1 MTTLSLRDLTVSID
15 GRDVVSGITLEVA
28 VGSWVCIIG
37 PNGAGKSTLLRAIAG
52 IAPSHGHMDVAGRN
66 LQRMHHRARS
76 CWIAYVA
83 QEPVMP
89 AGMRVA
95 DYIMLGR
102 TAHLSLLASEGPL
115 DVQVTQTV
123 IDELGLGHLRERD
136 VATLSGGERQRVAIG
151 RALAQASPIVLLD
164 EPTTA
169 LDIGYQQEV
178 LELIDRL
185 RHEGKIGVLSTMH
198 DLTVAGLYPDSLLLM
213 AGGRA
218 VTAGTARE
226 VLTSHQVAAT
236 YGAAVRIIEDERGPI
251 VVPVRAE
258 TGHNGGA
265 SRPL

>member
-1 MTTLSLRDLTVSID
+1 
-15 GRDVVSGITLEVA
+15 
-28 VGSWVCIIG
+28 
-37 PNGAGKSTLLRAIAG
+37 
-52 IAPSHGHMDVAGRN
+52 
-66 LQRMHHRARS
+66 
-76 CWIAYVA
+76 
-83 QEPVMP
+83 MP